1 MSDAALKHV
10 LGQPWRKPKFVKSDW
25 LRRFIYVGAIA
36 YFIAALTTIEVD
48 WGRVYEGLD
57 RGKQFV
63 LAFTNPDFG
72 SRASD
77 IWDGLVES
85 IVMKDTIERK
95 NKKII
100 KRNIFFIIYF

>member
-48 WGRVYEGLD
+48 WG
-57 RGKQFV
+57 
-63 LAFTNPDFG
+63 
-72 SRASD
+72 
-77 IWDGLVES
+77 
-85 IVMKDTIERK
+85 
-95 NKKII
+95 
-100 KRNIFFIIYF
+100 